1 MRVRLIPASVLGLA
15 LALLAVGAKS
25 SCITSTTVAATGLAF
40 GTINPFVLPVDST
53 ATLTLTYTNTGSACN
68 ANAVVTLVP
77 TIAGGR
83 VVIQGW
89 DEIDPGSDSDHA
101 ERGGTR

>member
-1 MRVRLIPASVLGLA
+1 MTAAEAGLVLGRKGTPKKPRTLSTDRSRIDA
-15 LALLAVGAKS
+15 HVKPLLGQLKASEVTRTDIEGFKA
-25 SCITSTTVAATGLAF
+25 G
-40 GTINPFVLPVDST
+40 
-53 ATLTLTYTNTGSACN
+53 
-68 ANAVVTLVP
+68 VVTGKTARDEKLVP